1 MKTFSIPGASDSI
14 TLSIAVTRPVD
25 TPKAILQM
33 VHGMAEHKGRYIAM
47 MEYLSERGYIC
58 VMNDLR
64 GHGQT
69 AAGEADLGYLDK
81 GGWRGMVDDIF
92 CVTEWIR
99 RQYPSLPLYLF
110 GHSMGSLIVR
120 EYCKEHDKAIDGL
133 IVCGSPSANGAVG
146 IARFLAWT
154 VKLFKGPRHRS
165 PLLAGL
171 STGAYNKKF
180 RKEGSPNAWICSDPA
195 VVEAYDRDPLC
206 GFPFTANGYAG
217 LFGLLQ
223 DVYSENGW
231 KVENPSLPVH
241 FIAGAYDP
249 CIGSIAKFSAAVSFF
264 RARGYRNVSS
274 KVYPNMRH
282 EIHNEAGKEAVWQDI
297 AKTLDAWREK

>member
-1 MKTFSIPGASDSI
+1 
-14 TLSIAVTRPVD
+14 
-25 TPKAILQM
+25 
-33 VHGMAEHKGRYIAM
+33 M
-47 MEYLSERGYIC
+47 MDYLSEQGFVC

-64 GHGQT
+64 GHGESV
-69 AAGEADLGYLDK
+69 ANADDLGYFGK
-81 GGWRGMVDDIF
+81 GGWRGMVEDIY

-99 RQYPSLPLYLF
+99 SQYPDLPVFLF

-120 EYCKEHDKAIDGL
+120 DYCKEHDKAIDGL

-146 IARFLAWT
+146 IARVLAAAIR
-154 VKLFKGPRHRS
+154 LFKGPRCR
-165 PLLAGL
+165 PALLTNL

-195 VVEAYDRDPLC
+195 VVEAYDKDPLC

-223 DVYSENGW
+223 DVYSEKGW

-249 CIGSIAKFSAAVSFF
+249 CIGSIRKFASAVSFF
-264 RARGYRNVSS
+264 RERGYRNVSS

-282 EIHNEAGKEAVWQDI
+282 EIHNETGKEAVWQDI
-297 AKTLDAWREK
+297 ANILGVWLQK

>member
-1 MKTFSIPGASDSI
+1 MKTFTLPAASDAI
-14 TLSIAVTRPVD
+14 TLELAVTRPASE
-25 TPKAILQM
+25 PKAILQM
-33 VHGMAEHKGRYIAM
+33 VHGMAEHKERYIPM
-47 MEYLSERGYIC
+47 MEYLSERGFVC

-64 GHGQT
+64 GHGNSVSTQD
-69 AAGEADLGYLDK
+69 DLGFMGK
-81 GGWRGMVDDIF
+81 GGWKGMVEDVVK
-92 CVTEWIR
+92 VTAWIKGM
-99 RQYPSLPLYLF
+99 YPDLPLFLF

-120 EYCKEHDKAIDGL
+120 EYCKEHDGELAGL
-133 IVCGSPSANGAVG
+133 IVCGSPSANPAIGVAKL
-146 IARFLAWT
+146 LAAA

-165 PLLAGL
+165 PFLANL
-171 STGAYNKKF
+171 STGQYNRQF
-180 RKEGSPNAWICSDPA
+180 RKEGSPNAWICSDRD

-282 EIHNEAGKEAVWQDI
+282 EIHNETGKEAVWQDI